1 MRPRTQISAAGVILV
16 VLIAADGLASVSAEK
31 PEPEPEVQVED
42 VLPTSLSARIAAASF
57 SAALSPDI
65 DQEVFEATVEV
76 VETAASPRT
85 ARTSEP
91 TTTTGATTN
100 AVSPQ
105 ATTTTT
111 APPPATTTTTTTTT
125 TTAPPPTTTTTTAPP
140 TTTTEPPT
148 TTTTVP
154 PVEGGQRDVEEWRT
168 LVEQFF
174 AADLVDGAL
183 TVMQCES
190 RGDPL
195 AYNPVSGASGL
206 FQFIPSTWAWAAPG
220 AGFPGASPFE
230 PDANVGAA
238 AWLVQQSIDQGKQPW
253 THWHCTP

>member
-16 VLIAADGLASVSAEK
+16 VLIAAVGLASVSAEK

-111 APPPATTTTTTTTT
+111 APPPATTTTT